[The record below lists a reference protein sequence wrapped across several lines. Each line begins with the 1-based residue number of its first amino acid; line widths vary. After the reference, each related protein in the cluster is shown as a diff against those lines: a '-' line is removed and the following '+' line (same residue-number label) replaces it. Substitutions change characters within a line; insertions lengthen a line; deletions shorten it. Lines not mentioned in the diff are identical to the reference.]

1 MKSIN
6 VFNVLE
12 GEKYWKDPEKFD
24 PDRFL
29 DEFGHLQVPEAF
41 IPFSIGKNNRYLLI
55 PLLNKL
61 PIIIIIPSDG

>member
-6 VFNVLE
+6 TYNVLA

-29 DEFGHLQVPEAF
+29 DEFGCLKVPEAF
-41 IPFSIGKNNRYLLI
+41 IPFSIGKI
-55 PLLNKL
+55 
-61 PIIIIIPSDG
+61 

>member
-6 VFNVLE
+6 IYIVLA

-29 DEFGHLQVPEAF
+29 DEFGCLKVPEAF
-41 IPFSIGKNNRYLLI
+41 IPFSIGTTIKYLLI
-55 PLLNKL
+55 PLLNN
-61 PIIIIIPSDG
+61 

>member
-1 MKSIN
+1 MSLYSVLKGRYKKENRFILKSIN

-29 DEFGHLQVPEAF
+29 DEVGHLKVPEAF
-41 IPFSIGKNNRYLLI
+41 IPFSIGK
-55 PLLNKL
+55 K
-61 PIIIIIPSDG
+61 